1 MGGRNDSNFR
11 TSKNKN
17 LFILNNLQQRRPYA
31 AIVCSIRLAQIS
43 IFACKTACMKTY
55 IPPDDCSFSSI
66 DAPCFRNL
74 LPEEIELARN
84 SKTKVVFRKGE
95 NLTKQG
101 AFASSVLFV
110 MDGLAK
116 QYVEGDTTRS
126 FNIRLVQGGEF
137 VGLSVAFN
145 NHTYQYSVVTL
156 RETTA
161 CLIEKEAVTSLIK
174 SNGSFAYNIINRYC
188 EQNSKLYLSIH
199 DLMYKQMNGR
209 LAGALLYLW
218 KEQADGEVFPL
229 LSRKD
234 IADFAG
240 LSTESTVKLLKTFE
254 KEGLIRLEDKNIVL
268 LDTANLEQISLIG

>member
-1 MGGRNDSNFR
+1 
-11 TSKNKN
+11 
-17 LFILNNLQQRRPYA
+17 
-31 AIVCSIRLAQIS
+31 
-43 IFACKTACMKTY
+43 MKTF
-55 IPPDDCSFSSI
+55 IPPDDCSFSHI

-84 SKTKVVFRKGE
+84 SKTRVVFRKGE

-101 AFASSVLFV
+101 AFASSVLFIL
-110 MDGLAK
+110 DGLAK
-116 QYVEGDTTRS
+116 QYVEGGATRN
-126 FNIRLVQGGEF
+126 FNLRLVKSGEF
-137 VGLSVAFN
+137 VGLSVAFD
-145 NHTYQYSVVTL
+145 NHTYNYSVVAL

-161 CLIEKEAVTSLIK
+161 CLIEKEAVTGLIK
-174 SNGSFAYNIINRYC
+174 GNGNFAYNIINRYC
-188 EQNSKLYLSIH
+188 EQNSKLYTSIH

-218 KEQADGEVFPL
+218 KEQVSEEVFPY

-254 KEGLIRLEDKNIVL
+254 KEGLVKLEDKNVVL
-268 LDTANLEQISLIG
+268 IDLPSLEGINLRG

>member
-1 MGGRNDSNFR
+1 
-11 TSKNKN
+11 
-17 LFILNNLQQRRPYA
+17 
-31 AIVCSIRLAQIS
+31 
-43 IFACKTACMKTY
+43 MKTY
-55 IPPDDCSFSSI
+55 IPPDDCSFSNL

-74 LPEEIELARN
+74 LPEEIALARD
-84 SKTKVVFRKGE
+84 SKTRVVFRKGE

-116 QYVEGDTTRS
+116 QYVEGDATRN
-126 FNIRLVQGGEF
+126 FNLRLVKGGEF

-145 NHTYQYSVVTL
+145 NHTYNYSVVAL

-161 CLIEKEAVTSLIK
+161 CLIEKEAITSLIK
-174 SNGSFAYNIINRYC
+174 GNGEFAYNIINRYC
-188 EQNSKLYLSIH
+188 EQDSKLYTSIH

-218 KEQADGEVFPL
+218 KEQAENDEVFPY

-240 LSTESTVKLLKTFE
+240 LSTESTVKLLKSFE
-254 KEGLIRLEDKNIVL
+254 KEDLIKLDDKNILL
-268 LDTANLEQISLIG
+268 LDIPNLEQINLRG

>member
-1 MGGRNDSNFR
+1 
-11 TSKNKN
+11 
-17 LFILNNLQQRRPYA
+17 
-31 AIVCSIRLAQIS
+31 
-43 IFACKTACMKTY
+43 MKTFS
-55 IPPDDCSFSSI
+55 PPDDCSFSNI

-84 SKTKVVFRKGE
+84 SKTRVIFRKGE

-116 QYVEGDTTRS
+116 QYVEGDATRN
-126 FNIRLVQGGEF
+126 FNLRLIKGGEF

-145 NHTYQYSVVTL
+145 NHTYNYSVVAL

-174 SNGSFAYNIINRYC
+174 GNGNFAYNIINRYC
-188 EQNSKLYLSIH
+188 EQDSKLYVSIH

-209 LAGALLYLW
+209 LAGALLYLH
-218 KEQADGEVFPL
+218 KEQVSLEDVFPY

-254 KEGLIRLEDKNIVL
+254 KEGLIRLEDKNILL
-268 LDTANLEQISLIG
+268 LDIPGLEQINLRG

>member
-1 MGGRNDSNFR
+1 MREPFLLLTSDFR
-11 TSKNKN
+11 PLTSG
-17 LFILNNLQQRRPYA
+17 LNQYL
-31 AIVCSIRLAQIS
+31 
-43 IFACKTACMKTY
+43 IFA
-55 IPPDDCSFSSI
+55 S
-66 DAPCFRNL
+66 FRNL

-84 SKTKVVFRKGE
+84 SKTRVVFRKGE

-116 QYVEGDTTRS
+116 QYVEGDATRN
-126 FNIRLVQGGEF
+126 FNLRLIKGGEF

-145 NHTYQYSVVTL
+145 NHTYNYSVVAL

-161 CLIEKEAVTSLIK
+161 CLIEKEAVTNLIK
-174 SNGSFAYNIINRYC
+174 GNGAFAYNIINRYC
-188 EQNSKLYLSIH
+188 EQDSKLYISIH

-218 KEQADGEVFPL
+218 REQIAGDEVFTY

-254 KEGLIRLEDKNIVL
+254 KDRLIRLEDKNILL
-268 LDTANLEQISLIG
+268 LDIPNLEQINLRG

>member
-1 MGGRNDSNFR
+1 
-11 TSKNKN
+11 
-17 LFILNNLQQRRPYA
+17 
-31 AIVCSIRLAQIS
+31 
-43 IFACKTACMKTY
+43 MKTF
-55 IPPDDCSFSSI
+55 IPPDDCSLGNI

-74 LPEEIELARN
+74 LPEEIDLARN
-84 SKTKVVFRKGE
+84 SKTRVIFRKGE

-101 AFASSVLFV
+101 AFASSVLFI

-116 QYVEGDTTRS
+116 QYVEGDATRN
-126 FNIRLVQGGEF
+126 FNLRLLKGGEF

-145 NHTYQYSVVTL
+145 NHTYQYSVVAL

-174 SNGSFAYNIINRYC
+174 ANGTFAYNIINRYC
-188 EQNSKLYLSIH
+188 EQNNKLYNSIR

-218 KEQADGEVFPL
+218 NEQVNAEVFPY

-254 KEGLIRLEDKNIVL
+254 KEGLISLEDKDIRLNDV
-268 LDTANLEQISLIG
+268 AGLE

>member
-1 MGGRNDSNFR
+1 
-11 TSKNKN
+11 
-17 LFILNNLQQRRPYA
+17 
-31 AIVCSIRLAQIS
+31 
-43 IFACKTACMKTY
+43 MKTF
-55 IPPDDCSFSSI
+55 IPPDDCSLGNI

-74 LPEEIELARN
+74 LPEEIDLARN
-84 SKTKVVFRKGE
+84 SKTRVIFRKGE

-101 AFASSVLFV
+101 AFASSVLFI

-116 QYVEGDTTRS
+116 QYIEGDATRN
-126 FNIRLVQGGEF
+126 FNLRLLKGGEF

-145 NHTYQYSVVTL
+145 NHTYQYSVVAL

-174 SNGSFAYNIINRYC
+174 ANGTFAYNIINRYC
-188 EQNSKLYLSIH
+188 EQNNKLYNSIR

-218 KEQADGEVFPL
+218 NEQVNAEVFPY

-254 KEGLIRLEDKNIVL
+254 KEGLISLEDKDIRLNDV
-268 LDTANLEQISLIG
+268 AGLEQINLRG

>member
-1 MGGRNDSNFR
+1 
-11 TSKNKN
+11 
-17 LFILNNLQQRRPYA
+17 
-31 AIVCSIRLAQIS
+31 
-43 IFACKTACMKTY
+43 MKTF
-55 IPPDDCSFSSI
+55 IPPDDCSLGNI

-74 LPEEIELARN
+74 LPEEIDLARN
-84 SKTKVVFRKGE
+84 SKTRVIFRKGE

-101 AFASSVLFV
+101 AFASSVLFIV
-110 MDGLAK
+110 DGLAK
-116 QYVEGDTTRS
+116 QYVEGDATRN
-126 FNIRLVQGGEF
+126 FNLRLLKGGEF

-145 NHTYQYSVVTL
+145 NHTYQYSVVAL

-174 SNGSFAYNIINRYC
+174 ANGTFAYNIINRYC
-188 EQNSKLYLSIH
+188 EQNNKLYNSIR

-218 KEQADGEVFPL
+218 NEQVNAEVFPY

-254 KEGLIRLEDKNIVL
+254 KEGLISLEDKDIRLNDV
-268 LDTANLEQISLIG
+268 AGLEQINLRG

>member
-1 MGGRNDSNFR
+1 
-11 TSKNKN
+11 
-17 LFILNNLQQRRPYA
+17 
-31 AIVCSIRLAQIS
+31 
-43 IFACKTACMKTY
+43 MKTF
-55 IPPDDCSFSSI
+55 IPPDDCSLGNI

-74 LPEEIELARN
+74 LPEEIDLARN
-84 SKTKVVFRKGE
+84 SKTRVIFRKGE

-101 AFASSVLFV
+101 AFASSVLFI
-110 MDGLAK
+110 MNGLAK
-116 QYVEGDTTRS
+116 QYVEGDATRN
-126 FNIRLVQGGEF
+126 FNLRLLKGGEF

-145 NHTYQYSVVTL
+145 NHTYQYSVVAL

-174 SNGSFAYNIINRYC
+174 ANGTFAYNIINRYC
-188 EQNSKLYLSIH
+188 EQNNKLYNSIR

-218 KEQADGEVFPL
+218 NEQVNAEVFPY

-254 KEGLIRLEDKNIVL
+254 KEGLISLEDKDIRLNDV
-268 LDTANLEQISLIG
+268 AGLEQINLRG

>member
-1 MGGRNDSNFR
+1 
-11 TSKNKN
+11 
-17 LFILNNLQQRRPYA
+17 
-31 AIVCSIRLAQIS
+31 
-43 IFACKTACMKTY
+43 MKTF
-55 IPPDDCSFSSI
+55 IPPDDCSLGNI

-74 LPEEIELARN
+74 LPEEIDLARN
-84 SKTKVVFRKGE
+84 SKTRVIFRKGE

-101 AFASSVLFV
+101 AFASSVLFIV
-110 MDGLAK
+110 DGLAK
-116 QYVEGDTTRS
+116 QYVEGDATRN
-126 FNIRLVQGGEF
+126 FNLRLLKCGEF

-145 NHTYQYSVVTL
+145 NHTYQYSVVAL

-174 SNGSFAYNIINRYC
+174 ANGAFAYNIINRYC
-188 EQNSKLYLSIH
+188 EQNNKLYNSIR

-218 KEQADGEVFPL
+218 NEQVNAEVFPY

-254 KEGLIRLEDKNIVL
+254 KEGLISLEDKDIRLNDV
-268 LDTANLEQISLIG
+268 AGLEQINLRG

>member
-1 MGGRNDSNFR
+1 
-11 TSKNKN
+11 
-17 LFILNNLQQRRPYA
+17 
-31 AIVCSIRLAQIS
+31 
-43 IFACKTACMKTY
+43 MKTF
-55 IPPDDCSFSSI
+55 IPPDDCSFGNL

-74 LPEEIELARN
+74 LPEEIALARD
-84 SKTKVVFRKGE
+84 SKTRVVFRKGE

-116 QYVEGDTTRS
+116 QYVEGDATRN
-126 FNIRLVQGGEF
+126 FNLRLIKGGEF
-137 VGLSVAFN
+137 IGLSVAFN
-145 NHTYQYSVVTL
+145 NHIYDYSVVSL

-161 CLIEKEAVTSLIK
+161 CLIEKEAVTNLIK
-174 SNGSFAYNIINRYC
+174 SNGEFAFNIINRYC
-188 EQNSKLYLSIH
+188 AQNSKLYTSVH

-218 KEQADGEVFPL
+218 NEQVDDDVFPY

-240 LSTESTVKLLKTFE
+240 LSTESTVKLLKSFE
-254 KEGLIRLEDKNIVL
+254 KDGLIKLEDKNVIL
-268 LDTANLEQISLIG
+268 LDFSTLEQVSLKG

>member
-1 MGGRNDSNFR
+1 
-11 TSKNKN
+11 
-17 LFILNNLQQRRPYA
+17 
-31 AIVCSIRLAQIS
+31 
-43 IFACKTACMKTY
+43 MKTF
-55 IPPDDCSFSSI
+55 IPPDDCSFSHI
-66 DAPCFRNL
+66 DAPCFQNL

-84 SKTKVVFRKGE
+84 SKTRVVFRKGE

-116 QYVEGDTTRS
+116 QYVEGDVTRN
-126 FNIRLVQGGEF
+126 FNLRLIKGGEF

-145 NHTYQYSVVTL
+145 NHTYNYSVVAL

-161 CLIEKEAVTSLIK
+161 CLIEKEAVSGLIK
-174 SNGSFAYNIINRYC
+174 ANGSFAYNIINRYC
-188 EQNSKLYLSIH
+188 EQNSKLYISIH

-218 KEQADGEVFPL
+218 KEQVGDDVFPF

-254 KEGLIRLEDKNIVL
+254 KEGLIRLEDKNILL
-268 LDTANLEQISLIG
+268 LDIPNLEQINLRG

>member
-1 MGGRNDSNFR
+1 MKSYVPPED
-11 TSKNKN
+11 
-17 LFILNNLQQRRPYA
+17 
-31 AIVCSIRLAQIS
+31 CSIGAL
-43 IFACKTACMKTY
+43 
-55 IPPDDCSFSSI
+55 

-74 LPEEIELARN
+74 MPEEIELARN
-84 SKTKVVFRKGE
+84 SKTHIVFRKGE

-110 MDGLAK
+110 IDGLAK
-116 QYVEGDTTRS
+116 QYIEGEGTRN
-126 FNIRLVQGGEF
+126 FNLRLIKSGEF

-145 NHTYQYSVVTL
+145 NHRYDYSVVAL

-161 CLIEKEAVTSLIK
+161 CLIEKEAIVHLIK
-174 SNGSFAYNIINRYC
+174 GNGEFAFSIINRYL
-188 EQNSKLYLSIH
+188 EQNSKLYASVS

-218 KEQADGEVFPL
+218 KEQVGEDIFPY

-240 LSTESTVKLLKTFE
+240 LSTESTVKLLKSFE
-254 KEGLIRLEDKNIVL
+254 KDKLIRLEDKNVVL
-268 LDTANLEQISLIG
+268 LDLATLEQINLKG

>member
-1 MGGRNDSNFR
+1 
-11 TSKNKN
+11 
-17 LFILNNLQQRRPYA
+17 
-31 AIVCSIRLAQIS
+31 
-43 IFACKTACMKTY
+43 MKTF
-55 IPPDDCSFSSI
+55 IPPDDCSLGNI

-74 LPEEIELARN
+74 LPEEIDLARN
-84 SKTKVVFRKGE
+84 SKTRVIFRKGE

-101 AFASSVLFV
+101 AFASSVLFI

-116 QYVEGDTTRS
+116 QYVEGDATRN
-126 FNIRLVQGGEF
+126 FNLRLLKGGEF

-145 NHTYQYSVVTL
+145 NHTYQYSVVAL

-174 SNGSFAYNIINRYC
+174 ANGAFAFNIINRYC
-188 EQNSKLYLSIH
+188 EQNNKLYNSIR

-209 LAGALLYLW
+209 LAGALLYLYN
-218 KEQADGEVFPL
+218 EQVGTEVFPY

-254 KEGLIRLEDKNIVL
+254 KEGLISLEDKNIRLNDV
-268 LDTANLEQISLIG
+268 AGLEQINLRG

>member
-1 MGGRNDSNFR
+1 
-11 TSKNKN
+11 
-17 LFILNNLQQRRPYA
+17 
-31 AIVCSIRLAQIS
+31 
-43 IFACKTACMKTY
+43 MKTY
-55 IPPDDCSFSSI
+55 IPPEDCSLSHI

-84 SKTKVVFRKGE
+84 SKTRVIFRKGE

-116 QYVEGDTTRS
+116 QYVEGGATRN
-126 FNIRLVQGGEF
+126 FNLRLIKGGEF
-137 VGLSVAFN
+137 VGLSVAFEKN
-145 NHTYQYSVVTL
+145 TYEYSVVAL
-156 RETTA
+156 RETMA
-161 CLIEKEAVTSLIK
+161 CLIEKEAITELIK
-174 SNGSFAYNIINRYC
+174 ANGSFAYNIINRYC
-188 EQNSKLYLSIH
+188 EQNSKLYTSIH

-209 LAGALLYLW
+209 LAGALIYLW
-218 KEQADGEVFPL
+218 REQLNEDIFPL

-254 KEGLIRLEDKNIVL
+254 KEGLLKLEDKNVILNNVN
-268 LDTANLEQISLIG
+268 AMEQISLKG

>member
-1 MGGRNDSNFR
+1 M
-11 TSKNKN
+11 KINK
-17 LFILNNLQQRRPYA
+17 LADAQPLIPAKPY
-31 AIVCSIRLAQIS
+31 ICRYKSCL
-43 IFACKTACMKTY
+43 MKTY
-55 IPPDDCSFSSI
+55 IPPDDCSLSHI

-74 LPEEIELARN
+74 LPEEIDLARN
-84 SKTKVVFRKGE
+84 SKTRVIFRKGE

-116 QYVEGDTTRS
+116 QYVEGGATRS
-126 FNIRLVQGGEF
+126 FNLRLIKGGEF
-137 VGLSVAFN
+137 VGLSVAFEKN
-145 NHTYQYSVVTL
+145 TYDYSVVAL
-156 RETTA
+156 RETMA
-161 CLIEKEAVTSLIK
+161 CLIEKEAISELIK
-174 SNGSFAYNIINRYC
+174 ANGNFAYNIINRYC
-188 EQNSKLYLSIH
+188 EQNAKLYTSIH

-218 KEQADGEVFPL
+218 GEQVSEAVFPF

-254 KEGLIRLEDKNIVL
+254 KEGLLKLEDKNVIL
-268 LDTANLEQISLIG
+268 LDVTTMEQISVKG

>member
-1 MGGRNDSNFR
+1 
-11 TSKNKN
+11 
-17 LFILNNLQQRRPYA
+17 
-31 AIVCSIRLAQIS
+31 
-43 IFACKTACMKTY
+43 MKTF
-55 IPPDDCSFSSI
+55 IPPDDCSFGNL

-74 LPEEIELARN
+74 LPEEIALARD
-84 SKTKVVFRKGE
+84 SKTRVVFRKGE

-116 QYVEGDTTRS
+116 QYVEGDASRN
-126 FNIRLVQGGEF
+126 FNLRLIKGGEF
-137 VGLSVAFN
+137 IGLSVAFN
-145 NHTYQYSVVTL
+145 NHIYDYSVVSL

-161 CLIEKEAVTSLIK
+161 CLIEKEAVTNLIK
-174 SNGSFAYNIINRYC
+174 SNGEFAFNIINRYC
-188 EQNSKLYLSIH
+188 AQNSKLYTSVH

-218 KEQADGEVFPL
+218 NEQVDDDVFPY

-240 LSTESTVKLLKTFE
+240 LSTESTVKLLKSFE
-254 KEGLIRLEDKNIVL
+254 KDGLIKLEDKNVIL
-268 LDTANLEQISLIG
+268 LDFSTLEQVSLKG

>member
-1 MGGRNDSNFR
+1 
-11 TSKNKN
+11 
-17 LFILNNLQQRRPYA
+17 
-31 AIVCSIRLAQIS
+31 
-43 IFACKTACMKTY
+43 MKTF
-55 IPPDDCSFSSI
+55 IPPDDCSLGNI

-74 LPEEIELARN
+74 LPEEIDLARN
-84 SKTKVVFRKGE
+84 SKTRVIFRKGE

-101 AFASSVLFV
+101 AFASSVLFIV
-110 MDGLAK
+110 DGLAK
-116 QYVEGDTTRS
+116 QYVEGDATRN
-126 FNIRLVQGGEF
+126 FNLRLLKGGEF

-145 NHTYQYSVVTL
+145 NHTYQYSVVAL

-174 SNGSFAYNIINRYC
+174 ANGAFAYNIINRYC
-188 EQNSKLYLSIH
+188 EQNNKLYNSIR

-218 KEQADGEVFPL
+218 NEQVNAEVFPY

-254 KEGLIRLEDKNIVL
+254 KEGLISLEDKDIRLNDV
-268 LDTANLEQISLIG
+268 AGLEQINLRG

>member
-1 MGGRNDSNFR
+1 
-11 TSKNKN
+11 
-17 LFILNNLQQRRPYA
+17 
-31 AIVCSIRLAQIS
+31 
-43 IFACKTACMKTY
+43 MKTY
-55 IPPDDCSFSSI
+55 IPPDDCSFSTI

-74 LPEEIELARN
+74 LPEEIDLARN
-84 SKTKVVFRKGE
+84 SKTRVIFRKGE

-116 QYVEGDTTRS
+116 QYVEGGATRN
-126 FNIRLVQGGEF
+126 FNLRLIKGGEF
-137 VGLSVAFN
+137 VGLSVAFQKN
-145 NHTYQYSVVTL
+145 TYDYSVVAL
-156 RETTA
+156 RETMA
-161 CLIEKEAVTSLIK
+161 CLIEKEAISELIK
-174 SNGSFAYNIINRYC
+174 ANGTFAYNIINRYC
-188 EQNSKLYLSIH
+188 EQNAKLYTSIH

-218 KEQADGEVFPL
+218 GEQVSEDVFPL

-254 KEGLIRLEDKNIVL
+254 KENLLKLEDKNVIL
-268 LDTANLEQISLIG
+268 LDVTAMEQISLKG

>member
-1 MGGRNDSNFR
+1 
-11 TSKNKN
+11 
-17 LFILNNLQQRRPYA
+17 
-31 AIVCSIRLAQIS
+31 
-43 IFACKTACMKTY
+43 MKTF
-55 IPPDDCSFSSI
+55 IPPDDCSFGNL

-74 LPEEIELARN
+74 LPEEIALARD
-84 SKTKVVFRKGE
+84 SKTRVVFRKGE

-116 QYVEGDTTRS
+116 LYVEGDATRN
-126 FNIRLVQGGEF
+126 FNLRLIKGGEF
-137 VGLSVAFN
+137 IGLSVAFN
-145 NHTYQYSVVTL
+145 NHIYDYSVVSL

-161 CLIEKEAVTSLIK
+161 CLIEKEAVTNLIK
-174 SNGSFAYNIINRYC
+174 SNGEFAFNIINRYC
-188 EQNSKLYLSIH
+188 AQNSKLYTSVH

-218 KEQADGEVFPL
+218 NEQVDDDVFPY

-240 LSTESTVKLLKTFE
+240 LSTESTVKLLKSFE
-254 KEGLIRLEDKNIVL
+254 KDGLIKLEDKNVIL
-268 LDTANLEQISLIG
+268 LDFSTLEQVSLKG

>member
-1 MGGRNDSNFR
+1 
-11 TSKNKN
+11 
-17 LFILNNLQQRRPYA
+17 
-31 AIVCSIRLAQIS
+31 
-43 IFACKTACMKTY
+43 MKTFS
-55 IPPDDCSFSSI
+55 PPDDCSFSNL

-74 LPEEIELARN
+74 LPEEIALARD
-84 SKTKVVFRKGE
+84 SKTRVVFRKGE

-116 QYVEGDTTRS
+116 QYVEGDATRN
-126 FNIRLVQGGEF
+126 FNLRLIKGGEF

-145 NHTYQYSVVTL
+145 NHIYDYSVVAL

-174 SNGSFAYNIINRYC
+174 SNGEFAYNIINRYC
-188 EQNSKLYLSIH
+188 AQNSKLYTSVH

-209 LAGALLYLW
+209 LAGALIYLW
-218 KEQADGEVFPL
+218 NEQIDDDVFPF

-240 LSTESTVKLLKTFE
+240 LSTESTVKLLKSFE
-254 KEGLIRLEDKNIVL
+254 KEGLIKLDDKNVIL
-268 LDTANLEQISLIG
+268 LDLPTLEQISFKG

>member
-1 MGGRNDSNFR
+1 
-11 TSKNKN
+11 
-17 LFILNNLQQRRPYA
+17 
-31 AIVCSIRLAQIS
+31 
-43 IFACKTACMKTY
+43 MKTF
-55 IPPDDCSFSSI
+55 IPPDDCSLSHI
-66 DAPCFRNL
+66 EAPCFRNL

-84 SKTKVVFRKGE
+84 SKTMVVFRKGE

-116 QYVEGDTTRS
+116 QYIEGDMTHN
-126 FNIRLVQGGEF
+126 FNLRLIRGGEF

-145 NHTYQYSVVTL
+145 NHTYNYSVVAL
-156 RETTA
+156 KETTA

-174 SNGSFAYNIINRYC
+174 GNGAFAFNIINRYC
-188 EQNSKLYLSIH
+188 EQNSKLYTSVH

-209 LAGALLYLW
+209 LAGALLYIW
-218 KEQADGEVFPL
+218 KEQAGNDEVFPF

-240 LSTESTVKLLKTFE
+240 LSTESTVKLLKSFE
-254 KEGLIRLEDKNIVL
+254 KDGFIKLEDKNIL
-268 LDTANLEQISLIG
+268 LQNIPGLEQISLVG

>member
-1 MGGRNDSNFR
+1 
-11 TSKNKN
+11 
-17 LFILNNLQQRRPYA
+17 
-31 AIVCSIRLAQIS
+31 
-43 IFACKTACMKTY
+43 MKTFS
-55 IPPDDCSFSSI
+55 PPDDCSFSNL

-74 LPEEIELARN
+74 LPEEIALARD
-84 SKTKVVFRKGE
+84 SKTRVVFRKGE

-116 QYVEGDTTRS
+116 QYVEGDATHN
-126 FNIRLVQGGEF
+126 FNLRLIKGGEF

-145 NHTYQYSVVTL
+145 NHIYDYSVVAL

-161 CLIEKEAVTSLIK
+161 CLIEKEAITSLIK
-174 SNGSFAYNIINRYC
+174 SNGEFAFNIINRYC
-188 EQNSKLYLSIH
+188 AQNSKLYTSVH

-209 LAGALLYLW
+209 LAGALIYLW
-218 KEQADGEVFPL
+218 NEQIDDDVFPF

-240 LSTESTVKLLKTFE
+240 LSTESTVKLLKSFE
-254 KEGLIRLEDKNIVL
+254 KEGLIKLDDKNVIL
-268 LDTANLEQISLIG
+268 LDFSTLEQVSLKG